1 LFQDDDYPKVYHYLK
16 VENSQI
22 SMKKL
27 FLLMTMA
34 LIAVSVSA
42 QPHFKVASNPDILRH
57 AGPIF
62 QSRMNIVL
70 PQVNGYTP
78 YKADLHIH
86 SIYSDAHVTPQH
98 RVREAWNDGL
108 DVLSLTEHI
117 EYRGLEPDMIKFMK
131 NYIKDDAEAINWS
144 IVAEPADKRGI
155 QTDLNLP
162 VRLAQEEAKKW
173 GITIIPG
180 AEISREPEKYGHFN
194 VLFTTDNNLIY
205 DPDPIQSM
213 KNAKAQGA
221 LVVHNHPGWRRTS
234 LDMIDFE
241 KIIYP
246 SGILD
251 GIEVMNHL
259 DFYPRALDRAK
270 DYNLFLASNTD
281 MHDTTYEFYRLNGA
295 LRNMTIIFAKDKSLE
310 SLKEAIKAHR
320 TLAYSFGTIAG
331 EKHLLEDFFRA
342 SVECEVIAVDANGA
356 RTYELRNN
364 TSLPYY
370 LNYSGDPMVLDPFC
384 QLRTVV
390 AKDKVLRIHVQ
401 NMWYSS
407 TEQLV
412 VEVK

>member
-1 LFQDDDYPKVYHYLK
+1 
-16 VENSQI
+16 
-22 SMKKL
+22 
-27 FLLMTMA
+27 
-34 LIAVSVSA
+34 
-42 QPHFKVASNPDILRH
+42 
-57 AGPIF
+57 
-62 QSRMNIVL
+62 
-70 PQVNGYTP
+70 
-78 YKADLHIH
+78 
-86 SIYSDAHVTPQH
+86 
-98 RVREAWNDGL
+98 
-108 DVLSLTEHI
+108 
-117 EYRGLEPDMIKFMK
+117 
-131 NYIKDDAEAINWS
+131 
-144 IVAEPADKRGI
+144 
-155 QTDLNLP
+155 
-162 VRLAQEEAKKW
+162 
-173 GITIIPG
+173 
-180 AEISREPEKYGHFN
+180 
-194 VLFTTDNNLIY
+194 
-205 DPDPIQSM
+205 
-213 KNAKAQGA
+213 
-221 LVVHNHPGWRRTS
+221 
-234 LDMIDFE
+234 MIDFE

-331 EKHLLEDFFRA
+331 EKQLLEDFFRA